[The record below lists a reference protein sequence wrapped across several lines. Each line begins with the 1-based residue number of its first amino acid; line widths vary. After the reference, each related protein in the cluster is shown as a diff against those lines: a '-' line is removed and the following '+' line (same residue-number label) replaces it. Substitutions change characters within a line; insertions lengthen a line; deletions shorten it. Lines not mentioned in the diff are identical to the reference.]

1 MRFQF
6 TPLFFLAAF
15 LSGLGIASG
24 PIAQEAPAGT
34 GGIMQSGPDAE
45 KAVTADYE
53 RLKARGTREG
63 LELFIERHPDHPLAE
78 KARKEIKSQYST
90 E

>member
-1 MRFQF
+1 
-6 TPLFFLAAF
+6 
-15 LSGLGIASG
+15 
-24 PIAQEAPAGT
+24 
-34 GGIMQSGPDAE
+34 MQSGPDAE

-78 KARKEIKSQYST
+78 KARKEIPTRFPSLREAPQGKATALPLSSS
-90 E
+90 